1 VDPAEIVGQIGS
13 ADGELEPVDRTQPR
27 ANIEGPPTGGPQT
40 TGIEPPPSRRFLTN
54 ISFTS
59 YRRRALPVA
68 RATSY
73 DVRMERSLAAML
85 PLLLTACTG
94 QFTAPEPPEDEA
106 PESGLPSTSVES
118 LGLDCATD
126 GEGRLTWVHEH
137 VFLGQG
143 EGIEGVRPRCQAA
156 EHAVAGAAG
165 STLRVSLDDWSGS
178 SLARLEIRDL
188 LGEVV
193 ASLDDAYGSSSL
205 AFELDRSGE
214 YLVRLTPTDAQA
226 GGQPY
231 GLSLACVDG
240 CDLEYTRHPIVLM
253 HGMGGTDSYLDLL
266 DYFSGVEEL
275 LEDAGYLV
283 FAPAVDSFAPIDHRA
298 GQWAGHLDGL
308 MAEGQARRFN
318 VIAHSQGGLDT
329 RYLLHQPG
337 WADRIVS
344 LTTVST
350 PHRGTPTADLVTGA
364 LDISPLEGVVLDEI
378 ADALADWLGIG
389 AEETTE
395 AFADLTTE
403 RMAEFNEDYPDHP
416 GVAYFSWAGH
426 SCGILEPACIA
437 EQNGEIILVALGP
450 TYTLMWALGLAND
463 GQVPVDSAIWAD
475 FLGELPAD
483 HANEVGHFI
492 PLLNPPFD
500 ALAFYRDE
508 ARRLADLGL

>member
-1 VDPAEIVGQIGS
+1 MGRI
-13 ADGELEPVDRTQPR
+13 
-27 ANIEGPPTGGPQT
+27 
-40 TGIEPPPSRRFLTN
+40 
-54 ISFTS
+54 
-59 YRRRALPVA
+59 
-68 RATSY
+68 
-73 DVRMERSLAAML
+73 AAAAL

-94 QFTAPEPPEDEA
+94 EFTTPGSPEGEVPDD
-106 PESGLPSTSVES
+106 GLPSTDVES
-118 LGLDCATD
+118 FGLDCAID
-126 GEGRLTWVHEH
+126 AEGRLTWVLEH
-137 VFLGQG
+137 GFLGQG
-143 EGIEGVRPRCQAA
+143 DGLEGFRPRCQAA

-165 STLRVSLDDWSGS
+165 STLRVSLDDWSGT

-188 LGEVV
+188 LGDVV
-193 ASLDDAYGSSSL
+193 ASLGDAYGTSSL

-214 YLVRLTPTDAQA
+214 DLVRVTPMDAQA

-240 CDLEYTRHPIVLM
+240 CDLEYTRHPLVLM

-266 DYFSGVEEL
+266 DYFSGVEKE

-298 GQWAGHLDGL
+298 GQWAEHLDGL
-308 MAEGQARRFN
+308 MATGQARRFN

-329 RYLLHQPG
+329 RYLIHQPG

-350 PHRGTPTADLVTGA
+350 PHHGTPTADLISGA

-378 ADALADWLGIG
+378 ADALADWLGLG
-389 AEETTE
+389 AEETTD
-395 AFADLTTE
+395 ALADLTSE
-403 RMAEFNEDYPDHP
+403 RMAQFNEDYPDHP
-416 GVAYFSWAGH
+416 DVAYFSWAGH
-426 SCGILEPACIA
+426 SCGIFEPDCIA

-450 TYTLMWALGLAND
+450 TYTLMWALGLPND
-463 GQVPVDSAIWAD
+463 GQVPVESAIWAD
-475 FLGELPAD
+475 FLGEIPAD

-492 PLLNPPFD
+492 PLIDPPFD

-508 ARRLADLGL
+508 AQRLAALGL